1 MRPLSRRERKVAAL
15 GLLAGL
21 IGAGW
26 YLGVERLWLAPLR
39 ALDEQTLALQEQQRR
54 YASLM
59 LQQTAL
65 QAQFKRAQDD
75 PGGRESLLSGDDPN
89 TVTANLMQRVADQVE
104 RLSHHGVGCEVTQ
117 SMPMPAS
124 EQGAAPAA
132 PYRQVKVSLTLA
144 CAIEPLALLMHAL
157 EYNQPSLFID
167 QLSIRR
173 SASAP
178 AQGGAGRL
186 EVHLLIHGY
195 MHRAGSAGAS
205 S

>member
-15 GLLAGL
+15 GLLAAL
-21 IGAGW
+21 IGAAW

-39 ALDEQTLALQEQQRR
+39 TLDEQTRALQEQQRR

-59 LQQTAL
+59 LQKPAL

-75 PGGRESLLSGDDPN
+75 PTRRESLLPGDDPN
-89 TVTANLMQRVADQVE
+89 TVAADLMQQVADQVE
-104 RLSHHGVGCEVTQ
+104 RLSRHGAGCEVTQ
-117 SMPMPAS
+117 SMPMPAD
-124 EQGAAPAA
+124 EQGAPPTT

-157 EYNQPSLFID
+157 EYDQPSLFID

-173 SASAP
+173 GASAP

-186 EVHLLIHGY
+186 DVHLLIHGY
-195 MHRAGSAGAS
+195 MREAASAGAS